1 MGVRDVVVWRARA
14 MRVVER
20 GVMMQVGKRLHAFL
34 FRRRQKMLAL
44 LSSHARHRPARR
56 LVRLRKVKRR
66 RLAQYFSCRLCRL
79 ARAQ

>member
-1 MGVRDVVVWRARA
+1 MWVVWRARA

-44 LSSHARHRPARR
+44 LSSHARHRTARR
-56 LVRLRKVKRR
+56 PGCLRKVKRR

-79 ARAQ
+79 ARAR